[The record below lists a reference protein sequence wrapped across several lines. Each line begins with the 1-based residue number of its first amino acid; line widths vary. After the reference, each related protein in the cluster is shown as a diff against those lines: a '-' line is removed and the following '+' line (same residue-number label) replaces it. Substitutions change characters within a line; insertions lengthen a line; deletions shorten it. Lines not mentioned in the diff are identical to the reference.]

1 MAGHRGYCL
10 IDDGLLL
17 NMALVN
23 YGLHFLR
30 KKGYTLCQPPYF
42 MLRDQMAKTAQLEQF
57 DEELYKVTGD
67 GDNDTDKY
75 LIATSEQPIS
85 AMHAGEWMQE
95 KELPI
100 KYVRGGLNGCSSVL
114 NVFQV
119 LWVQHKLQ
127 ERSGLARER
136 CLGCF
141 PCSSV

>member
-23 YGLHFLR
+23 YGLHYLR
-30 KKGYTLCQPPYF
+30 KKDYTLCQPPYF

-57 DEELYKVTGD
+57 DEELYKVSGD
-67 GDNDTDKY
+67 GENDTDKY

-100 KYVRGGLNGCSSVL
+100 K
-114 NVFQV
+114 
-119 LWVQHKLQ
+119 WVVHMGKVI
-127 ERSGLARER
+127 R
-136 CLGCF
+136 
-141 PCSSV
+141 